1 VLSYPSAMTVS
12 SRAVNLLGVVARGDH
27 EGAGQVGSRA
37 VRSCAYLTV
46 PVVLAGSS
54 VFRGCARS
62 SCHPL
67 VLPGQMPHEPG
78 RGAAGGAADSI
89 SAGVTTRGPGANM
102 IGRVVR

>member
-12 SRAVNLLGVVARGDH
+12 SRAVNLLVVVARGDH

-54 VFRGCARS
+54 VFRGMRSFLLSSAR
-62 SCHPL
+62 
-67 VLPGQMPHEPG
+67 
-78 RGAAGGAADSI
+78 AAGPDAPRARARRYRRCG
-89 SAGVTTRGPGANM
+89 
-102 IGRVVR
+102 